1 MKNKS
6 KIIYKIIIN
15 IIIYMNNNFNNS
27 NSRNNSGNNS
37 GNLDIHNFNEIKR
50 TYFDELPENIA
61 MKTAVWGPPT
71 WFFLHSMAMAYPK
84 HIDKTKPEHKKIK
97 YSMYNFLA
105 SLGDVLPCG
114 LCGNSYNQYI
124 KTSEFSIWKYLDSRE
139 DLVYF
144 IYLIHERVNDKLGVP
159 KCDRPS
165 FENVVKYYNKFRA
178 RGPCTATTEKERI
191 DSLLAG
197 CNEIDIKKGQFK
209 NYKCIVNVID
219 KNDNNNQISL
229 TDDFKNK
236 EKFGNGN
243 DNGNK
248 NGSTVFL
255 IILIVILILIIILL
269 TYLLMKK

>member
-1 MKNKS
+1 
-6 KIIYKIIIN
+6 
-15 IIIYMNNNFNNS
+15 MNNNFNKSNNS
-27 NSRNNSGNNS
+27 NNYNSENNSDNSGNS
-37 GNLDIHNFNEIKR
+37 DIHNFNKIKR
-50 TYFDELPENIA
+50 TYFDELPDNIA

-84 HIDKTKPEHKKIK
+84 HIHKTKPEHQKIK
-97 YSMYNFLA
+97 HSMHNFLA

-124 KTSEFSIWKYLDSRE
+124 KTSELSIWKYLDSRE

-197 CNEIDIKKGQFK
+197 CNETDIKKGQFK
-209 NYKCIVNVID
+209 DYKCMVNVID
-219 KNDNNNQISL
+219 KNDNNNEISL
-229 TDDFKNK
+229 TENFKNK
-236 EKFGNGN
+236 ENFGNRN
-243 DNGNK
+243 SNGN
-248 NGSTVFL
+248 GRFTSL
-255 IILIVILILIIILL
+255 IIIIIILIIIIVFLIYFIIKNNL
-269 TYLLMKK
+269 SKINVK